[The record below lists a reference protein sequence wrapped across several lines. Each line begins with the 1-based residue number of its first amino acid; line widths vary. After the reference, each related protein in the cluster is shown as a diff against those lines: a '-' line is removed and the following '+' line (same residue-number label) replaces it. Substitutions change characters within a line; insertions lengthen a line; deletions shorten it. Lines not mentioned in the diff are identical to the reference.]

1 VPGSLGE
8 RTIAVLIDV
17 NAANDA
23 TWPYVMPGR

>member
-8 RTIAVLIDV
+8 RTVAVLIDV

-23 TWPYVMPGR
+23 IATYVMPGR